1 MTFLRLLRLRFRK
14 PRVVSVDVEPPA
26 NSRSR
31 MSRKQFMTASK
42 QHDSVVEK
50 LFSMSDISEE
60 AKKRLLEELK
70 GNSGEETNEG

>member
-1 MTFLRLLRLRFRK
+1 
-14 PRVVSVDVEPPA
+14 
-26 NSRSR
+26 

-70 GNSGEETNEG
+70 GNSGRETDEV